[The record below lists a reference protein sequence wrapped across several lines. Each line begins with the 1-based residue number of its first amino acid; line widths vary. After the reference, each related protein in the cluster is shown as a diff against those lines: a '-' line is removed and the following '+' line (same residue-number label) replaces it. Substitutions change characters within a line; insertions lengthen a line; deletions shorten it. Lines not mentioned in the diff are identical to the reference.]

1 MKLKKI
7 IAREFLFLLSA
18 SALLCLIFIGL
29 KIYNASKEIKME
41 SFRTEAKLVENNF
54 QKFLLQPL
62 KTKDSSLNQTCLNK
76 INDFYKANSEV
87 ESYNVI
93 YKKFPELKSDSVL
106 LNASFEYYATINSG
120 KYKSLKE
127 VNLKFPEFFII
138 NQADNDSLNNYKSQI
153 ELLQKN
159 ISKYENSIYTRTE
172 ILELL
177 YVFSIWLIIALFGLR
192 YLFYSTKWAIRTI
205 KVKE

>member
-18 SALLCLIFIGL
+18 SVLLGLIFIGL
-29 KIYNASKEIKME
+29 KIYNVSKEMKME
-41 SFRTEAKLVENNF
+41 SFRTETKLVENNY
-54 QKFLLQPL
+54 QKFLSQPL
-62 KTKDSSLNQTCLNK
+62 KTKNSILNQSCLNK
-76 INDFYKANSEV
+76 LNDFYKANSEI

-106 LNASFEYYATINSG
+106 LIASFEYNATVNSG

-138 NQADNDSLNNYKSQI
+138 NQADIDSLNNYKSQI
-153 ELLQKN
+153 DLFQNK
-159 ISKYENSIYTRTE
+159 ISKYENSIYTTTE

-177 YVFSIWLIIALFGLR
+177 YVLSIWLLIGLFGLR
-192 YLFYSTKWAIRTI
+192 YLFYLTKWAIRTI
-205 KVKE
+205 KIKE

>member
-1 MKLKKI
+1 VKIKKI
-7 IAREFLFLLSA
+7 IAREFLFLLST
-18 SALLCLIFIGL
+18 SILLGLIFIGL
-29 KIYNASKEIKME
+29 KIYNASNEIKIE
-41 SFRTEAKLVENNF
+41 SLRTENKLVENKF
-54 QKFLLQPL
+54 QKFLLRPL
-62 KTKDSSLNQTCLNK
+62 KAQDSILNQNCLNR
-76 INDFYKANSEV
+76 IVDFYKANREV

-106 LNASFEYYATINSG
+106 LNASFEYNATINSG

-138 NQADNDSLNNYKSQI
+138 NQADNDSLHNYKSQI

-159 ISKYENSIYTRTE
+159 SSKYENSIYTRTE

-177 YVFSIWLIIALFGLR
+177 YVFSIWILIALFSLR